1 MCSIP
6 PLRLL
11 EVVDDLTCLVN
22 SSQYS
27 RWNFFTFTLPGST
40 LPMRKE
46 FTSSCKGSFSNHP
59 VPDHPCKLV
68 VFFRPKM
75 VVTAGADAYLKIL
88 EYGVKKTQLRIDR
101 LLLQAFMAGIFV
113 AMAGH
118 CCTVLAG
125 SYPTDPGDP
134 LAVAKPTQKF
144 IYGALFPV
152 AFICIILTG
161 AELFTGNTMTML
173 ICYFQKRV
181 TMLQL
186 GVNWLGSLAGNWL
199 GALFG
204 AYFLSYLTGALG
216 DEHVR
221 QFLFRT
227 CVNKIS
233 YGWGE
238 CFLRGVGCNTFVC
251 LAVWAVIASEN
262 VAGKVLVMWFPI
274 VAFCVG
280 GYEHIIAN
288 MYTLQAGLM
297 AGAPVAIL
305 DVIAFNFLPTLL
317 GNIVGGCLLVGAVYA
332 YNFYP
337 TLSYTETTG
346 AKVYVQEVG
355 PVLDRRSSMQ
365 VSMTE
370 REPDG
375 QVVTEYEAVPFES
388 FGGEYIVN
396 KHATMAAPIPS
407 RASSFLYPFQWQRQ
421 RSQSGNLSTHARLDL
436 PNRPV
441 EPPSDGLE
449 VTPQSQT
456 AESVA
461 QQV

>member
-1 MCSIP
+1 MTT
-6 PLRLL
+6 
-11 EVVDDLTCLVN
+11 VVCLTAKE
-22 SSQYS
+22 
-27 RWNFFTFTLPGST
+27 TPPGSVGH
-40 LPMRKE
+40 
-46 FTSSCKGSFSNHP
+46 GSKQACLQ
-59 VPDHPCKLV
+59 VPGNPGLV
-68 VFFRPKM
+68 VSLDPTL

-101 LLLQAFMAGIFV
+101 LLLQAFMAGVYV

-125 SYPTDPGDP
+125 SYPTETDNP

-144 IYGALFPV
+144 IYGSLFPV

-173 ICYFQKRV
+173 ICWFQRRV
-181 TMLQL
+181 TILQL
-186 GVNWLGSLAGNWL
+186 GVNWGGSFLGNWL

-204 AYFLSYLTGALG
+204 AYFLSYLTGALD

-221 QFLFRT
+221 HFLFIT
-227 CVNKIS
+227 CKTKVS
-233 YGWGE
+233 YGWGA

-251 LAVWAVIASEN
+251 LAVWTVIASEN

-297 AGAPVAIL
+297 IGAPVAIS
-305 DVIAFNFLPTLL
+305 DVVVYNFLPTLL

-337 TLSYTETTG
+337 TLTFTETTG
-346 AKVYVQEVG
+346 AKVFVQDVA
-355 PVLDRRSSMQ
+355 PALDRRHSFQ

-370 REPDG
+370 READG
-375 QVVTEYEAVPFES
+375 RVVTEYEAVPFES
-388 FGGEYIVN
+388 FGGDYIVS
-396 KHATMAAPIPS
+396 KHATTAGPVPS
-407 RASSFLYPFQWQRQ
+407 RASSFLYPFQGRPRQ
-421 RSQSGNLSTHARLDL
+421 SSQTSFLSTQPL
-436 PNRPV
+436 P
-441 EPPSDGLE
+441 EPSAASPEPSRVGLE
-449 VTPQSQT
+449 NAQS
-456 AESVA
+456 S
-461 QQV
+461 QVQKMHALSLVYCAS

>member
-1 MCSIP
+1 
-6 PLRLL
+6 
-11 EVVDDLTCLVN
+11 
-22 SSQYS
+22 
-27 RWNFFTFTLPGST
+27 
-40 LPMRKE
+40 
-46 FTSSCKGSFSNHP
+46 
-59 VPDHPCKLV
+59 
-68 VFFRPKM
+68 M

-101 LLLQAFMAGIFV
+101 LLLQAFMAGVFV

-125 SYPTDPGDP
+125 SYPTDPSDP
-134 LAVAKPTQKF
+134 VAVAKPTQKF

-181 TMLQL
+181 TILQL
-186 GVNWLGSLAGNWL
+186 GVNWLGSL
-199 GALFG
+199 
-204 AYFLSYLTGALG
+204 
-216 DEHVR
+216 V
-221 QFLFRT
+221 
-227 CVNKIS
+227 
-233 YGWGE
+233 
-238 CFLRGVGCNTFVC
+238 
-251 LAVWAVIASEN
+251 VWAVIASEN

-297 AGAPVAIL
+297 AGAPIEIS

-346 AKVYVQEVG
+346 AKVYVQDIG
-355 PVLDRRSSMQ
+355 PLLDRRSSFQ
-365 VSMTE
+365 VSVTE
-370 REPDG
+370 READG
-375 QVVTEYEAVPFES
+375 QLVTEYEAVPLES

-396 KHATMAAPIPS
+396 KHATTAGPAPS
-407 RASSFLYPFQWQRQ
+407 RASSFLYPFQRQ
-421 RSQSGNLSTHARLDL
+421 RHPSQASYLSTQARPD
-436 PNRPV
+436 PSNRSA
-441 EPPSDGLE
+441 EPPVDGVE
-449 VTPQSQT
+449 STPQAQT
-456 AESVA
+456 ADTVA